1 MYRLVNLKTLDV
13 LDAVKNRNMRDR
25 ETPKKKDIN
34 LKTLDA
40 VKNRNL
46 RDKKTLK
53 KKNIGYVWFLNN
65 ILRKEKKLYKN

>member
-13 LDAVKNRNMRDR
+13 
-25 ETPKKKDIN
+25 
-34 LKTLDA
+34 LDA

-65 ILRKEKKLYKN
+65 IKEKKIV